1 MKIFNLQS
9 NAKINIGL
17 NIVGVLENGYH
28 LLDMTMIPID
38 LCDNLIIKIEDK
50 NGDLKI
56 ETNKK
61 DIPVDSSNILYKIY
75 EKFYEKTKLAPL
87 KIEVFLETIIPH
99 QAGLGGGSSNG
110 ATFLNFLNKFHGDIL
125 SIEELL
131 ELGKSV
137 GLDIP
142 FFILNKSA
150 RVQGIGEKL
159 EEIQNNLK
167 VSLVVLKPPFGVST
181 AEAYK
186 QVKSAKNLKKANIEN
201 IIKGL
206 KNGNL
211 PLIEKYIENNLEE
224 ALLKSDETLIEFKRR
239 LAEIEELKFFMS
251 GSGSAFYAFL
261 TEDID
266 KRISKLK
273 HRFNDCEIYLCNFK

>member
-1 MKIFNLQS
+1 M
-9 NAKINIGL
+9 
-17 NIVGVLENGYH
+17 
-28 LLDMTMIPID
+28 
-38 LCDNLIIKIEDK
+38 
-50 NGDLKI
+50 
-56 ETNKK
+56 
-61 DIPVDSSNILYKIY
+61 
-75 EKFYEKTKLAPL
+75 
-87 KIEVFLETIIPH
+87 
-99 QAGLGGGSSNG
+99 
-110 ATFLNFLNKFHGDIL
+110 
-125 SIEELL
+125 
-131 ELGKSV
+131 
-137 GLDIP
+137 
-142 FFILNKSA
+142 NKSA

-186 QVKSAKNLKKANIEN
+186 QVKSAKNLKKADIEN
-201 IIKGL
+201 IIEGL

-211 PLIEKYIENNLEE
+211 PLVEKYIENNLEE